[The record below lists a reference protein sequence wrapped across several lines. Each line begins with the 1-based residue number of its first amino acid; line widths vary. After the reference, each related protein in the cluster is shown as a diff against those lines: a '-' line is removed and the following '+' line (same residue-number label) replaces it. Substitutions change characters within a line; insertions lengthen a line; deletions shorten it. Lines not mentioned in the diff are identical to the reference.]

1 MSFLSR
7 QEGTIKVMS
16 PSMMPE
22 GRGVR
27 LGRIHDEPCH
37 EAIIYEFGVPK
48 WLDMVQ
54 EYTIPQTGYK
64 NNPLNQGG

>member
-1 MSFLSR
+1 
-7 QEGTIKVMS
+7 
-16 PSMMPE
+16 MMPE